1 METFHLLH
9 LASCWRSP
17 SVIPVSA
24 SPQLTRP
31 VLPTIPVTQNDAV
44 GRQPAIKAA
53 AAQLV
58 FASRSSQE
66 FITPQHVAELEAWT
80 GQAVLDAVSTFEIE
94 NHVGLTTSVKT
105 ALTHRCS
112 DTSFCILTLIAFG
125 SKSNYLLVYI
135 TFVRNY
141 FWRMTREVVE
151 LFK

>member
-24 SPQLTRP
+24 ASPQLSRP
-31 VLPTIPVTQNDAV
+31 VQPTIPQTSPTQNDAV
-44 GRQPAIKAA
+44 GRQPAIRAA

-80 GQAVLDAVSTFEIE
+80 GQAVLDAMSTFEIE
-94 NHVGLTTSVKT
+94 NHVRLIASGKT
-105 ALTHRCS
+105 ALLIVVLL
-112 DTSFCILTLIAFG
+112 DTSFCIPTLIAFG
-125 SKSNYLLVYI
+125 SKSNYSSSLHY
-135 TFVRNY
+135 VR
-141 FWRMTREVVE
+141 
-151 LFK
+151 